1 MQKVEESEQV
11 RSVAAAAGKHR
22 ISAALNRLHQDTQ
35 SLQKELELLENMEAA
50 SIVCKGILSDVES
63 RPDPLLPVTK
73 GPTNPSWDRWFEGPQ
88 DKPDCKC
95 CIM

>member
-50 SIVCKGILSDVES
+50 SIVCKG
-63 RPDPLLPVTK
+63 TK